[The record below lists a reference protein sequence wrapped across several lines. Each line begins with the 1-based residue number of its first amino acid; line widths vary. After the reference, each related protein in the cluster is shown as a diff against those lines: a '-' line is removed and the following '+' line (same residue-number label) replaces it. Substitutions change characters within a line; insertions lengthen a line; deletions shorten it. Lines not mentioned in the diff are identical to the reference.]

1 MKHIR
6 IVFALLLV
14 VGIAMVGI
22 FFVEGVTSPIID
34 ERLANQANISLFEMF
49 GVDVDNPG
57 NFTLSEVPA
66 EEDSAVT
73 NVYIMKDGST
83 EVGVIYKAEIA
94 GFNPGIIFLIGIATE
109 DNTVQGFSILVNGET
124 AGIGKDLLEDPLFS
138 EQFIGMTV
146 EETRDDGV
154 DFVSGSTAKST
165 LGGINRGLETVLVY
179 HGVNF
184 LGQAAPIIETPEML
198 LERLMT
204 EWFVGDTLTNV
215 SADYDLG
222 NTVTEIYEAKAG
234 NYLIKAVFNGIDV
247 VFDYPEKGTIIL
259 LEIEN
264 ETIVNFATISTN
276 ETIGFGYDVIMDDDF
291 PLSVVGMDINN
302 TGIDSVAGV
311 TITISGFNAALNDIA
326 VFYGVNFQGMEAP
339 VEETPEMIVTRLKT
353 EFFSGTYTDV
363 TSNYPDNNSVLEVLE
378 SSTGGYVITGIFKG
392 FASDSLYM
400 IGIDGNTV
408 VGYGTVSTNET
419 VGIGADLVL
428 HPDFAAQFAGLD
440 INALSDDGVDMVAGS
455 TASITLDGLN
465 KSVKEVINF
474 YNTEIS
480 GVLDTEAPVITINEA
495 KAITFSVDATAPS
508 WASYATATDNQTVSS
523 LTNDAAEVVDLGT
536 VGTYDVTFTA
546 IDNSGNVTTKVVTI
560 TVQAGE
566 VAFVIVPVNEN
577 ILIVLEGMDSES
589 VAFSDE
595 ALFLDPIE
603 GAYTGRDADMNVT
616 SVFYFVKSD
625 NNNYGT
631 GNDLNYTMIQMDP
644 VTNTVIK
651 IVVFVANST
660 YTSDYATNKGTE
672 IDAAEIAALW
682 EGVGGLGSVDTADMD
697 SASGTTAD
705 YTFPRFIEAIE
716 SAIAHQILYQIGGA
730 Q

>member
-6 IVFALLLV
+6 IVLSLLLV

-22 FFVEGVTSPIID
+22 FFVEGITTPIVD
-34 ERLANQANISLFEMF
+34 ERLANQANIALFEMF
-49 GVDVDNPG
+49 GVDSEDPG
-57 NFTLSEVPA
+57 SFSLTEVTA
-66 EEDSAVT
+66 EYPEDAAVT
-73 NVYIMKDGST
+73 NVYVMTEGSAQ
-83 EVGVIYKAEIA
+83 VGVIYKAEIA
-94 GFNPGIIFLIGIATE
+94 GYNPGIIFLMGVSTE
-109 DNTVQGFSILVNGET
+109 DNTIQGFNILTNGET
-124 AGIGKDLLEDPLFS
+124 AGIGKDLLGDPLFS
-138 EQFIGMTV
+138 EQFLGMTV

-184 LGQAAPIIETPEML
+184 LGEEAPIIETPDML
-198 LERLMT
+198 LERLT
-204 EWFVGDTLTNV
+204 AEWFVGETLTNV
-215 SADYDLG
+215 SSEYDLG
-222 NTVTEIYEAKAG
+222 DTVTEIYEAKDG

-247 VFDYPEKGTIIL
+247 VFDYPEKGTVIL

-264 ETIVNFATISTN
+264 ESIVNFATISTN
-276 ETIGFGYDVIMDDDF
+276 ETIGFGADVIMDDDF
-291 PLSVVGMDINN
+291 SLSVVGMDINSP
-302 TGIDSVAGV
+302 GIDSVAGV
-311 TITISGFNAALNDIA
+311 TITISGFNSALNDIA

-339 VEETPEMIVTRLKT
+339 VEETPEMIITRLKA

-363 TSNYPDNNSVLEVLE
+363 TSNYPDNNYVYEVLK
-378 SSTGGYVITGIFKG
+378 SSTGGYVITGIFDG
-392 FASDSLYM
+392 FGSDSLYM

-428 HPDFAAQFAGLD
+428 HPDFAAQFVGVD
-440 INALSDDGVDMVAGS
+440 INVLSNNGAEMVAGS
-455 TASITLDGLN
+455 TASITLNGFN
-465 KSVKEVINF
+465 KSIEEVINF
-474 YNTEIS
+474 YNTEIN

-495 KAITFSVDATAPS
+495 KVTTFSIDATAPS
-508 WASYATATDNQTVSS
+508 WASYATASDNQTVSS
-523 LTNDAAEVVDLGT
+523 LTNDAAVVVDLGAE
-536 VGTYDVTFTA
+536 GTYDVTFTA
-546 IDNSGNVTTKVVTI
+546 TDNSGNVTTKVVTI

-566 VAFVIVPVNEN
+566 VAFEIVPVPETV
-577 ILIVLEGMDSES
+577 LPVLESMDTES

-625 NNNYGT
+625 NGGYGT
-631 GNDLNYTMIQMDP
+631 GNGLNYTMIQMDP
-644 VTNTVIK
+644 ITNTIIK
-651 IVVFVANST
+651 VVVFESNST
-660 YTSDYATNKGTE
+660 YAAYLGRGTE
-672 IDAAEIAALW
+672 IDSPEIAALW
-682 EGVGGLGSVDTADMD
+682 EGVGGLGAIDKLDMD
-697 SASGTTAD
+697 SASGSSAQ
-705 YTFPRFIEAIE
+705 YSFPNLIEAIE